1 MMGSIK
7 HWLRPRE
14 LPTKYIFAVFVYINL
29 WNFIDRGI
37 IPGSSVEFDNFIKD
51 TTHTS
56 SPDAL
61 LGFLQSSFIVGFVIG
76 SVIFSN
82 LVHHYGN
89 FFVIRTGV
97 TVWLIAVV
105 LCGLARFIN
114 NYYFLLFARML
125 SGVGEASIQCTM
137 PPWIQSNAPN
147 EQRGTWLSIYYTGL
161 PVGTAIGYTYSSF
174 LSNSIGWEF
183 AFFGEAL
190 FMSPAYLML
199 FVIAAPPSP
208 AELAKQAAAEEN
220 NGKTIANAILDDD
233 EGAFIGEENN
243 RQRNKKSSS
252 LEYTENSHMSAN
264 SFAASTSSS
273 SPKKPPTIWEE
284 IVILT
289 KSSVYDAIILGNA
302 AQTAVIIGLSTF
314 GSAFFM
320 SFGFYDT
327 ESEASTMF
335 GVLISLAG
343 IFGVPLGGWYID
355 FFSKRRGLL
364 PDKNENDSTKDNSGK
379 AENGGVVAEEM
390 DDQERLLNNLDD
402 KSKHTILDI
411 ILGQLV
417 WASIVAIF
425 LLSIL
430 YIVYNKGLYLFL
442 IVCGCFM
449 LFFTFTG
456 IYMAVMVAIPVEN
469 RPFGMAF
476 CAIVSHVIGDV
487 PSPIFVGWLK
497 DYLAPDCVANDDDDN
512 VAASDAC
519 RDESH
524 GLRVTFL
531 LIILWLFWTN
541 LFFILAWWLNRR
553 RMTADAEVKKPIL
566 ENAN

>member
-1 MMGSIK
+1 METIK
-7 HWLRPRE
+7 HYLRPRN
-14 LPTKYIFAVFVYINL
+14 LPTKYIFGVFVYINL

-37 IPGSSVEFDNFIKD
+37 IPGSSVEFDSFIKN

-105 LCGLARFIN
+105 LCGLARFID

-137 PPWIQSNAPN
+137 PPWIQSNAPH

-190 FMSPAYLML
+190 FMAPAYLLL
-199 FVIAAPPSP
+199 FVISAPTV
-208 AELAKQAAAEEN
+208 EEEEAN
-220 NGKTIANAILDDD
+220 EDNGKTIAAAAIDDSND
-233 EGAFIGEENN
+233 GALTHSNIHPHHHHA
-243 RQRNKKSSS
+243 SS
-252 LEYTENSHMSAN
+252 LEYTENSNLSATAG
-264 SFAASTSSS
+264 SIQSTTSSGKN
-273 SPKKPPTIWEE
+273 KKPPTIWEE

-289 KSSVYDAIILGNA
+289 KNNIYDAIILGNA

-355 FFSKRRGLL
+355 YFSKKRGLL
-364 PDKNENDSTKDNSGK
+364 ADKPQDGENSSNKSGNK
-379 AENGGVVAEEM
+379 QASEGGADEDM
-390 DDQERLLNNLDD
+390 DDQERLLNNLDE
-402 KSKHTILDI
+402 KSKHSVLDI
-411 ILGQLV
+411 ILGQLC
-417 WASIVAIF
+417 WSSMAAIF
-425 LLSIL
+425 LLGIL
-430 YIVYNKGLYLFL
+430 YIVYDKGLYLFI
-442 IVCGCFM
+442 IVSGCFM

-512 VAASDAC
+512 VAASSAC
-519 RDESH
+519 RDDAH
-524 GLRVTFL
+524 GLRLTFL
-531 LIILWLFWTN
+531 LIILWLIWTN

-553 RMTADAEVKKPIL
+553 HMASDAEEKKPIL
-566 ENAN
+566 ENIN